1 MTPEELQKLEYHA
14 NQIAQILYSDTDP
27 KVIQTL
33 GDIEVTVRQK
43 ILQHV
48 SPPIGVFLS
57 ELPPKPK
64 PEESEPS
71 KPRSGSLKSRNVK
84 PKCST

>member
-1 MTPEELQKLEYHA
+1 MTPEELQKIEYHA

-33 GDIEVTVRQK
+33 GDIETTVRQQ

-57 ELPPKPK
+57 KMPPKSK
-64 PEESEPS
+64 REESETS
-71 KPRSGSLKSRNVK
+71 KQQSGILKSRNVK
-84 PKCST
+84 PNTSM